1 MTSKMGQVGARAQTL
16 PNTVMPPGGHGAGRR
31 SPDPGERMA
40 KGRAAQ
46 LRPLAWS
53 APAPGAGNV
62 HAAAEGETAMSGA
75 AEDGAARATPTKHG
89 AANTEAAN
97 IEAAKTEAAKTEAAK
112 TEAAKTEAA
121 KTEAA
126 KSGTAED
133 GPAKLGTA
141 KLETTKHEAA
151 KHEAAKHE
159 DRAARDEAARTE
171 TATSEEDT
179 SSEAAPEVMH
189 VYQTEPQQI
198 TLLPGNGRAEE
209 ALDPGAV
216 PGGDGPGDSSE
227 GGGGPGRPPGLR
239 HQGGHPPP
247 DHQDRDRGEQ
257 LKS

>member
-1 MTSKMGQVGARAQTL
+1 MGQVGAGVQTL
-16 PNTVMPPGGHGAGRR
+16 PNSVLPPGGHGAGMR

-40 KGRAAQ
+40 KGRSSQ
-46 LRPLAWS
+46 LRPLSWS
-53 APAPGAGNV
+53 APVPGAGNI
-62 HAAAEGETAMSGA
+62 HAAAARVTENGPAEGEDARGRTDKSGA
-75 AEDGAARATPTKHG
+75 AEDGAARTTPAKH
-89 AANTEAAN
+89 
-97 IEAAKTEAAKTEAAK
+97 
-112 TEAAKTEAA
+112 EAAKTEAA

-189 VYQTEPQQI
+189 V
-198 TLLPGNGRAEE
+198 LPDGTPVTNSLARQWARRG
-209 ALDPGAV
+209 GA
-216 PGGDGPGDSSE
+216 GSGSC
-227 GGGGPGRPPGLR
+227 PGLR
-239 HQGGHPPP
+239 
-247 DHQDRDRGEQ
+247 RAW
-257 LKS
+257 

>member
-1 MTSKMGQVGARAQTL
+1 MTSKMGQVGAGAQTL
-16 PNTVMPPGGHGAGRR
+16 PNTVLPPGGHGAGRR

-40 KGRAAQ
+40 KGRASQ

-53 APAPGAGNV
+53 APAPGAGNI

-75 AEDGAARATPTKHG
+75 AEDGAARATPAKH
-89 AANTEAAN
+89 
-97 IEAAKTEAAKTEAAK
+97 EAAKTEAAE
-112 TEAAKTEAA
+112 
-121 KTEAA
+121 TEAA
-126 KSGTAED
+126 KSGSAE
-133 GPAKLGTA
+133 
-141 KLETTKHEAA
+141 
-151 KHEAAKHE
+151 
-159 DRAARDEAARTE
+159 DEAAGSE
-171 TATSEEDT
+171 SATSEEDT

>member
-53 APAPGAGNV
+53 APAPGASNV
-62 HAAAEGETAMSGA
+62 HAAAEDETAMSGA
-75 AEDGAARATPTKHG
+75 AEDGAARATPTKHE

-121 KTEAA
+121 ETEAA
-126 KSGTAED
+126 KSGSAE
-133 GPAKLGTA
+133 
-141 KLETTKHEAA
+141 
-151 KHEAAKHE
+151 
-159 DRAARDEAARTE
+159 DEAAGSE
-171 TATSEEDT
+171 SATSEEDT
-179 SSEAAPEVMH
+179 SSEAAQEVMH

>member
-1 MTSKMGQVGARAQTL
+1 MGQVGAGAQTL
-16 PNTVMPPGGHGAGRR
+16 PNTVLPPGGHGAGRR

-75 AEDGAARATPTKHG
+75 AEDGAARATPAKH
-89 AANTEAAN
+89 
-97 IEAAKTEAAKTEAAK
+97 
-112 TEAAKTEAA
+112 EAAKTEAA

-133 GPAKLGTA
+133 
-141 KLETTKHEAA
+141 EAA
-151 KHEAAKHE
+151 GSES
-159 DRAARDEAARTE
+159 
-171 TATSEEDT
+171 ATSEEDT